1 MTSDLILLFLSV
13 NPDSTFNEMTKCMRI
28 NVGSAYSTVGNL
40 KKSGN
45 IVSTSERPRRYS
57 LTKEFTAKSEVYDEY
72 VHRVIAAGASTV
84 ESVVKVS
91 GLSSYR
97 VALSIRRLKNLNKI
111 STITGMGIT
120 LNELPVD
127 LKLKP
132 WTTKEMQTLE
142 DLAGRVPISEICET
156 LGRTRNS
163 IQMKCHL
170 LGLSL
175 VTHTCRKGHRMVERK
190 TGKWVCNE
198 CHSQAERLR
207 RVVNKA

>member
-13 NPDSTFNEMTKCMRI
+13 NPDSTFNEMTKCIHI
-28 NVGSAYSTVGNL
+28 NVGSAYSIISNL

-45 IVSTSERPRRYS
+45 IVSTSDKPRRYS
-57 LTKEFTAKSEVYDEY
+57 LTREFTAKSEVYDDY

-84 ESVVKVS
+84 ESVIKVS

-97 VALSIRRLKNLNKI
+97 VALSIRRLKNSNKI

-132 WTTKEMQTLE
+132 WTTKEMRTLE
-142 DLAGRVPISEICET
+142 DLAGKVPISEICET
-156 LGRTRNS
+156 LGRTPKS